1 MKTQTEILKPY
12 SSAPTSFWYKIPNT
26 RMLWTWPNARIS
38 VMGGEQAAQVLL
50 TVKRDQ
56 IAYEGGEPLTPE
68 LLAREAKEARKR
80 TAEERYEQMKAER
93 RKRPAQPLAK
103 VCSLVYLSM
112 LI

>member
-1 MKTQTEILKPY
+1 MDPVSRLVSPEV
-12 SSAPTSFWYKIPNT
+12 S
-26 RMLWTWPNARIS
+26 
-38 VMGGEQAAQVLL
+38 LL
-50 TVKRDQ
+50 PVEPHAFTLSW
-56 IAYEGGEPLTPE
+56 EPLTPE